1 MTLPSTVVSA
11 ERDRLVNHVTSD
23 KVKVGDLLTHN
34 SIEELTGIPYRTSQY
49 KSLIGGAIKTLRNKH
64 SVHLASVPGQG
75 YRIGTNDD
83 CADYAGAGVKK
94 IRRRARKNIAVGNL
108 VERERLSAQ
117 KKASHDA
124 YMSISGI
131 TLLFTSVSGV
141 NKVKQIA
148 VDTKGKIDAGDL
160 IRLFSKDR

>member
-49 KSLIGGAIKTLRNKH
+49 KTLRNKH
-64 SVHLASVPGQG
+64 FVHLASVPGQG